1 MKPWAQ
7 VKIAVGL
14 EAVEKRIF
22 TLICSESYLDAPL
35 AAPVTVRFPS
45 CGYRYSALSSV
56 FPGKKPG

>member
-1 MKPWAQ
+1 

-22 TLICSESYLDAPL
+22 TLICSESYLDARF
-35 AAPVTVRFPS
+35 AAVSVRFPS
-45 CGYRYSALSSV
+45 CGYRYRALGSV